1 VTRGAAVSST
11 KNAVHAAWFPAS
23 TNRVLLSQDKALEC
37 VQQALE
43 AIEGG
48 RPLPPEPAGVF
59 SRALRG
65 YLSGRQR
72 DITRALGLR
81 PRRGGATEEPVR
93 AAQLTARNQSIQ
105 RLFDLASGSA
115 CDRADAVARWIVAD
129 SPSEITE
136 ADVRQAVAAFREQHS
151 GRAPSSGRQVLR
163 IVRSLSTDH

>member
-1 VTRGAAVSST
+1 VSSA

-23 TNRVLLSQDKALEC
+23 TNRVLLSQDRALDC
-37 VQQALE
+37 LRQALE
-43 AIEGG
+43 AIEDG

-59 SRALRG
+59 AGALRG

-72 DITRALGLR
+72 DLTRALGLR

-105 RLFDLASGSA
+105 RLFDLASGSD
-115 CDRADAVARWIVAD
+115 CDRAEAVARWITAD

-136 ADVRQAVAAFREQHS
+136 ADVGQAVAAFREQHS
-151 GRAPSSGRQVLR
+151 GRVPSSGRQVLR
-163 IVRSLSTDH
+163 IVRSRPADC